1 MKLFKHTVNIL
12 VWSVLILYL
21 TLIVTLNI
29 PGIQEWLGGKVAYAL
44 AGKLGTRVE
53 IRSIAV
59 GPLNRMVADDICIY
73 DRQHKKMV
81 AAGRLSARIELSA
94 LAAGRISISSAQLFG
109 ADINLYQ
116 TTPDSLHNFQFA
128 IDALA
133 SEDTTQGAPLNLR
146 VNSLII
152 RKGRVRYNR
161 HFHTQTP
168 GVMNTSHIDASD
180 ISAHIVLKALR
191 EDSINVNIKKISL
204 REHCGL
210 NVEKLAMKL
219 VAGKRNARLSD
230 LYIKLH
236 NSHIE
241 VPEISAE
248 YKSDSTGI
256 IPASL
261 RYKGRIAKSDIEIA
275 DIAPLAKPLNKQCR
289 NKIALSLQFNGTGTN
304 FRVTSLSGTLNGNEM
319 QLDATAWVRGR
330 GAAPEWY
337 ADIANLHLAPTAPAT
352 IAACLKPGTVKLP
365 GWTGRIGAVNAS
377 GRAGGT
383 AKDKIAVTAGIRT
396 DAGDVSVK
404 MNLDKN
410 RMATAMVETGAEGV
424 NLAQLLDNRK
434 LGRINVSATAG
445 GHIATGNDK
454 AQRPTEISVKA
465 GIGRLDY
472 NGYRFSG
479 ITAEG
484 VLGKKRISGKLDIA
498 DPNARVVA
506 EGHITKKDLRTNIKL
521 NADISNFSPRET
533 ALSGKWKDA
542 RFAAGISADFAV
554 TDINDA
560 VGRLEINN
568 MSMTSAEKNYSLR
581 QLSVISGVNAD
592 GEHFMTLH
600 SDFGKAEINGHLDYS
615 KLQESLAA
623 QIGAHLPELPGLSG
637 MHAGRHPSNRFTL
650 SATITKSDWAEN
662 LLGYPVRLTAPATI
676 EMALDDKR
684 PSMSANI
691 ALPEFSISG
700 KPYRGGKINITSPN
714 DSLRCNIRL
723 TKIMA
728 NNEPMELK
736 LNADATRGNLVST
749 AEINLMGDKPLNGR
763 LNTITYF
770 KSENDGTPQAEINI
784 LPSQINL
791 TGTKWDVHRSKIS
804 VKKDDIRINA
814 FAITHNNQHIF
825 INGAVTPLPTDL
837 LTVDLQGVDVG
848 YILNLVNFHSVEFGG
863 RASGRAYINGALGQ
877 IAANGKIMVNDFTF
891 ENGRMGVLDA
901 DVSWNAEKKQIDINA
916 FADNGPQQMTY
927 INGYVSPAHNRIDLG
942 IKAAGTNIEFL
953 ESFTGSFMSNVKG
966 SAKGK
971 VSVVGPL
978 NEINLVG
985 QLAVNGEA
993 DIIPLGCKYFLRNDT
1008 VKFIPNEI
1016 ILCNMPVYDTY
1027 GNKGIVSGQLHHRNL
1042 SRLTYDLNVKATN
1055 LMAYNFPDFGES
1067 NICGVVFATG
1077 NVDIIGRKGE
1087 LTINVDATP
1096 QPNSTFGYN
1105 VATPDAIADN
1115 EFIVW
1120 RDKTTASSTGI
1131 TAEESRKEGNSGNTK
1146 SHNSLQ
1152 PENSS
1157 DTRINFLVN
1166 CNPDAT
1172 IRLRMDSKGEDYIT
1186 LNGNGVIRA
1195 TYYNKG
1201 PFTMFGTYVVDHGTY
1216 GITIQDILKK
1226 NFTFNEGGTIVF
1238 GGDPFNASLNLQAV
1252 HTVNGVSLADLNIGN
1267 SFTSST
1273 TKVNCLMNISGQPL
1287 KPQISFDI
1295 DIPTV
1300 STDEKQMIRS
1310 LINSE
1315 EEMNQQ
1321 VVYLL
1326 GIGRFYPQG
1335 NNNAT
1340 AQDETQ
1346 QSQTSL
1352 AMQSLLSGTI
1362 SGQINNVLNTVIK
1375 SNTWNF
1381 GANISTG
1388 NEGWNNAEYEGLLSG
1403 RLLNNRLLI
1412 NGQFGYRDNAKTAS
1426 PSFIGDFDI
1435 RYLLNPAGNLA
1446 LKIYNQTNDRY
1457 FTNSS
1462 LNTQGIGIIMK
1473 KDFNGLGDLFRTRKK
1488 KKNKE

>member
-1 MKLFKHTVNIL
+1 M

-29 PGIQEWLGGKVAYAL
+29 PGIQEWLGEKVAYTL
-44 AGKLGTRVE
+44 AEKLGTRVE

-73 DRQHKKMV
+73 DKQHKKMV
-81 AAGRLSARIELSA
+81 AASRLSARLELSA
-94 LAAGRISISSAQLFG
+94 LATGRISISSAQLFG
-109 ADINLYQ
+109 ANINLYQ
-116 TTPDSLHNFQFA
+116 TTPDSRPNFQFA

-133 SEDTTQGAPLNLR
+133 SKDTTQGAPLNLR

-161 HFHTQTP
+161 HFIAPTP

-236 NSHIE
+236 NSHME

-275 DIAPLAKPLNKQCR
+275 DIAPLARPLNKQCR
-289 NKIALSLQFNGTGTN
+289 NKIALSLLFNGTGTN
-304 FRVTSLSGTLNGNEM
+304 FRVTSLSGTLNDNEM
-319 QLDATAWVRGR
+319 LLDATAWMRSRGD
-330 GAAPEWY
+330 APEWY
-337 ADIANLHLAPTAPAT
+337 ADIARLHLAPTAPAT
-352 IAACLKPGTVKLP
+352 ITACLKPETVKLP
-365 GWTGRIGAVNAS
+365 GWIGRIGAVNAT
-377 GRAGGT
+377 GT
-383 AKDKIAVTAGIRT
+383 AGATAKGKMAVTAGIHT

-410 RMATAMVETGAEGV
+410 GMATAIAETGDEGI
-424 NLAQLLDNRK
+424 NLAQLLDNKK
-434 LGRINVSATAG
+434 LGYINAKTTAA
-445 GHIATGNDK
+445 GHIATDK
-454 AQRPTEISVKA
+454 NNKQTPTEISVKA
-465 GIGRLDY
+465 EIGRLDY

-484 VLGKKRISGKLDIA
+484 VLDKNSVSGKVNIA
-498 DPNARVVA
+498 DPNAQIAA
-506 EGHITKKDLRTNIKL
+506 EGNINKQGSHTNIKL
-521 NADISNFSPRET
+521 NANISNFSPRET
-533 ALSGKWKDA
+533 ALSDKWKDA
-542 RFAAGISADFAV
+542 RFAADISVDFAF

-560 VGRLEINN
+560 TGRLDISHLN
-568 MSMTSAEKNYSLR
+568 MMSAEKDYNLK
-581 QLSVISGVNAD
+581 QLSVTSGFNAA
-592 GEHFMTLH
+592 GKHFATLS
-600 SDFGKAEINGHLDYS
+600 SDFGKAEITGHIDYNR
-615 KLQESLAA
+615 LQESLAA
-623 QIGAHLPELPGLSG
+623 QIGTYLPELPGLSG
-637 MHAGRHPSNRFTL
+637 MHTGKNLSNSFTL

-662 LLGYPVRLTAPATI
+662 LLNFPVRLTAPANI
-676 EMALDDKR
+676 EIALDDKH
-684 PSMSANI
+684 PSIEANI
-691 ALPEFSISG
+691 GLPEFYISG
-700 KPYRGGKINITSPN
+700 KPYRSGKINITSPG
-714 DSLRCNIRL
+714 DSLCCNIQL

-728 NNEPMELK
+728 NNEPMQLK
-736 LNADATRGNLVST
+736 FHADATHGNLVSAAEVSLAGNKPLAGT
-749 AEINLMGDKPLNGR
+749 LNTSSVFTTDTDGKPYAEI
-763 LNTITYF
+763 
-770 KSENDGTPQAEINI
+770 SI
-784 LPSQINL
+784 LPSQISL
-791 TGTKWDVHRSKIS
+791 SGAKWDVHKSKIS
-804 VKKDDIRINA
+804 LKKDDIRINA

-825 INGAVTPLPTDL
+825 VNGAVTPDASDRLS
-837 LTVDLQGVDVG
+837 VDLQGIDVG
-848 YILNLVNFHSVEFGG
+848 YILNLVNFHAVEFGG
-863 RASGRAYINGALGQ
+863 RASGRAYINGALGR
-877 IAANGKIMVNDFTF
+877 IEAYGKMMVNDFTF

-916 FADNGPQQMTY
+916 TADNGPQQTTY

-942 IKAAGTNIEFL
+942 IEAAGTNIEFL
-953 ESFTGSFMSNVKG
+953 ESFTGSFMDNVKG

-1016 ILCNMPVYDTY
+1016 ILCNMPVYDTF
-1027 GNKGIVSGQLHHRNL
+1027 GNKGMVSGQLHHRNL

-1055 LMAYNFPDFGES
+1055 LLGYNFPDFGES

-1096 QPNSTFGYN
+1096 QPGSTFGYN

-1120 RDKTTASSTGI
+1120 RDKATASSTGT
-1131 TAEESRKEGNSGNTK
+1131 TAEENRREGNNGNTK
-1146 SHNSLQ
+1146 SHDSLQ

-1166 CNPDAT
+1166 CTPDAT

-1252 HTVNGVSLADLNIGN
+1252 HTANGVSLADLNIGN

-1287 KPQISFDI
+1287 KPQINFDI
-1295 DIPTV
+1295 DMPTV

-1326 GIGRFYPQG
+1326 GVGRFYPQG

-1340 AQDETQ
+1340 SQDETQ

-1388 NEGWNNAEYEGLLSG
+1388 DEGWNNAEYEGLLSG

-1412 NGQFGYRDNAKTAS
+1412 NGQFGYRDNSKTAS

-1435 RYLLNPAGNLA
+1435 RYLLNPAGNFA

-1473 KDFNGLGDLFRTRKK
+1473 KDFNGLGDLFGTRKK
-1488 KKNKE
+1488 KKAKK